1 MGWLFKTWSIRVLR
15 RFESLL
21 SSLGK
26 LEGIQTGACDF
37 GPKNPKQSDFPSI
50 SPWGQEKKTC
60 FGPHLPSWQR
70 WWVQPTGASFPR
82 NVAISSSPGPS
93 TRDATDA
100 TVAFGFQSC
109 KSIAHG
115 EAAHAAHAAHAV
127 RLQREWRASWRL
139 EQWKKVKN
147 SELRDYHG
155 QLRDY
160 PEYLPWNTKN

>member
-1 MGWLFKTWSIRVLR
+1 MTIQDMVNTSASEVWKSPFQPWKTGRNTNRSMWLWAQKPQTIWLPKYFTMG
-15 RFESLL
+15 
-21 SSLGK
+21 
-26 LEGIQTGACDF
+26 TG
-37 GPKNPKQSDFPSI
+37 
-50 SPWGQEKKTC
+50 KKTC

>member
-60 FGPHLPSWQR
+60 FGPHLPSWRR

-115 EAAHAAHAAHAV
+115 EAAYAHAAHAV

-139 EQWKKVKN
+139 EQWKKWKIVN
-147 SELRDYHG
+147 
-155 QLRDY
+155 
-160 PEYLPWNTKN
+160 